1 MDVQG
6 ILGVDSDVR
15 NGFDGIKVTY
25 NIDADA
31 SQEDIID
38 MLENEN
44 YQGFGDHY
52 LQISVDVNKGS
63 CIDPFRETNDDGE
76 EVSYLW
82 ELISLDYTIT
92 MV

>member
-1 MDVQG
+1 
-6 ILGVDSDVR
+6 
-15 NGFDGIKVTY
+15 
-25 NIDADA
+25 
-31 SQEDIID
+31 

-44 YQGFGDHY
+44 YQGFGTHY
-52 LQISVDVNKGS
+52 LEMSVDVNKGS